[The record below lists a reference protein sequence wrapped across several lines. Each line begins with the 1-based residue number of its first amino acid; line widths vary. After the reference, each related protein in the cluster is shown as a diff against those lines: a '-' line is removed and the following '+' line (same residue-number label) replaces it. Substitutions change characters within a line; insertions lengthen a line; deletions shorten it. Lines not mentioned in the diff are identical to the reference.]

1 MPLQLPN
8 LDDRTYDDLVEE
20 ARSLIPTY
28 APEWTNHN
36 PSDPGITLIELFA
49 YLTELL
55 IYRLN
60 RVTDANVVSFLRLLN
75 GKRLDG
81 SDWQPSDDL
90 ANDIRQTMQQLRQVE
105 RAVTCQDFEQLALKA
120 DARKADDLDRV
131 ARAECLPRRNLL
143 MQDFETE
150 RAGHMGVLIVPKTAF
165 EAQLPDILATVQKD
179 LEPRCLLT
187 THLHVAAAQFR
198 KLKIITTIVP
208 LPDVRDIDLQNSVR
222 QALKQF
228 LAPLTPDDKPNWP
241 FGRNVFV
248 SEIYQLLDQL
258 PSVDYVYTAND
269 NTATN
274 IKFDLQI
281 DAVDRRILNNNL
293 LVGIDIKPYE
303 LVAKL
308 TDTDITVQIDRPIN

>member
-60 RVTDANVVSFLRLLN
+60 RVTDANVVSFLKLLN
-75 GKRLDG
+75 GPDWKPSNDLDI
-81 SDWQPSDDL
+81 
-90 ANDIRQTMQQLRQVE
+90 DIQQTMQQLRQIE
-105 RAVTCQDFEQLALKA
+105 RAVTCEDFEQLALQA
-120 DARKADDLDRV
+120 DDRV

-150 RAGHMGVLIVPKTAF
+150 RAGHMGVLIVPTAAAA
-165 EAQLPDILATVQKD
+165 AQLDDICAAVQSD

-187 THLHVAAAQFR
+187 THLHVVAAQFR
-198 KLKIITTIVP
+198 KLQITTTVVP
-208 LPDVRDIDLQNSVR
+208 LPDIRDNVLRPSV
-222 QALKQF
+222 QKALKQF
-228 LAPLTPDDKPNWP
+228 LAPLTLNDQPNWP

-258 PSVDYVYTAND
+258 PGVDYVYTAND
-269 NTATN
+269 NTPTN
-274 IKFDLQI
+274 TRFDLQT
-281 DAVDRRILNNNL
+281 DAADRRLLNNNI

-303 LVAKL
+303 LIADL
-308 TDTDITVQIDRPIN
+308 PDTDIIVRIDRPIN

>member
-1 MPLQLPN
+1 MPIQLPN

-60 RVTDANVVSFLRLLN
+60 RVTDANVVSFLKLLN
-75 GKRLDG
+75 GPG
-81 SDWQPSDDL
+81 WQPSSDL
-90 ANDIRQTMQQLRQVE
+90 AIDIQKTMQQLRQID
-105 RAVTCQDFEQLALKA
+105 RAVTCEDFEQLALRA
-120 DARKADDLDRV
+120 DDRV
-131 ARAECLPRRNLL
+131 ARAECLPRRNLQ

-150 RAGHMGVLIVPKTAF
+150 QAGHVGVLIVPKTAF
-165 EAQLPDILATVQKD
+165 EAQLSGILATVQKD

-187 THLHVAAAQFR
+187 THLHVAAAQYR
-198 KLKIITTIVP
+198 KLQIATTVVP
-208 LPDVRDIDLQNSVR
+208 LPDVKDADLEQSVR

-228 LAPLTPDDKPNWP
+228 LAPLTTDDKPNWA

-248 SEIYQLLDQL
+248 SEVYQLLDQF
-258 PSVDYVYTAND
+258 PGVDYVT
-269 NTATN
+269 
-274 IKFDLQI
+274 QI
-281 DAVDRRILNNNL
+281 NMQADGSNRRSTTLAGAF
-293 LVGIDIKPYE
+293 VGIKIRPYE
-303 LVAKL
+303 LIANL
-308 TDTDITVQIDRPIN
+308 IDADITVNIERPID

>member
-28 APEWTNHN
+28 APDWTNHN

-60 RVTDANVVSFLRLLN
+60 RVTDANVVSFLKLLN
-75 GKRLDG
+75 G
-81 SDWQPSDDL
+81 SEWQPSNDL
-90 ANDIRQTMQQLRQVE
+90 ATDIRQTMQQLRQVE

-120 DARKADDLDRV
+120 DNRV

-143 MQDFETE
+143 MQDFETD

-165 EAQLPDILATVQKD
+165 ESQLPDILAAVQKD

-187 THLHVAAAQFR
+187 THLQVAAAQFR
-198 KLKIITTIVP
+198 KLKIVTTVVP
-208 LPDVRDIDLQNSVR
+208 LPDVRDGDLRKSVK
-222 QALKQF
+222 QALQKF
-228 LAPLTPDDKPNWP
+228 LAPLTSDDKPNWP

-258 PSVDYVYTAND
+258 PGVDYVYTASD
-269 NTATN
+269 NTAPN

-293 LVGIDIKPYE
+293 LVGIEIKPYE

-308 TDTDITVQIDRPIN
+308 TDTDITVNIDRPIT

>member
-60 RVTDANVVSFLRLLN
+60 RVTDANVVSFLRLLKGPDEPISAN
-75 GKRLDG
+75 
-81 SDWQPSDDL
+81 L
-90 ANDIRQTMQQLRQVE
+90 ATEIQLTMQRLRQIE
-105 RAVTCQDFEQLALKA
+105 RAVTCEDFEQLALQA
-120 DARKADDLDRV
+120 DLRGV
-131 ARAECLPRRNLL
+131 ARAKCLPRRNLL

-150 RAGHMGVLIVPKTAF
+150 RAGHVGVLIVPKAAAA
-165 EAQLPDILATVQKD
+165 AQLDDICAAVQKN

-198 KLKIITTIVP
+198 KLQIITTVVP
-208 LPDVRDIDLQNSVR
+208 LPDVRDDVLRLSVQ
-222 QALKQF
+222 QALQQF
-228 LAPLTPDDKPNWP
+228 LAPLTPNDQPNWP
-241 FGRNVFV
+241 FGRNIFV

-258 PSVDYVYTAND
+258 PGVDYVYTAND
-269 NTATN
+269 NMPTN
-274 IKFDLQI
+274 TKFDLRT
-281 DAVDRRILNNNL
+281 DAVDRRLLNNNV

-303 LVAKL
+303 LIANL
-308 TDTDITVQIDRPIN
+308 TDTDIIVHIHRP